1 MRSAITERPMRMPS
15 GTPTTTAMA
24 LPSRKAL
31 AVIHSALAKLG
42 VGTIS
47 MMRATMADSGGMMKL
62 APVWPTIS
70 HSVAQMISEQNSGM
84 RTLTPKMLR
93 VMALAQSRYF
103 FRPCQISRTEEH
115 TSELQSLMRIPY
127 AVLCLKKKNDTE
139 TYNLI

>member
-70 HSVAQMISEQNSGM
+70 HSVAQMISEQNSGVGP
-84 RTLTPKMLR
+84 LTPKDRKSVGVGKGGAVR
-93 VMALAQSRYF
+93 VDQGCRGNIK
-103 FRPCQISRTEEH
+103 Q
-115 TSELQSLMRIPY
+115 
-127 AVLCLKKKNDTE
+127 KNDKI
-139 TYNLI
+139 NNK

>member
-24 LPSRKAL
+24 VPSRKAL

-70 HSVAQMISEQNSGM
+70 HSVAQMISEQNSGI
-84 RTLTPKMLR
+84 RTFTPKMLR
-93 VMALAQSRYF
+93 DLELERSRYF
-103 FRPCQISRTEEH
+103 LPTRNISQRVFSYT
-115 TSELQSLMRIPY
+115 
-127 AVLCLKKKNDTE
+127 
-139 TYNLI
+139 LIRDQVHEIT